1 MQRRTVLLITSPEM
15 GWAELHAA
23 LRTLEDVQV
32 VGEVTTAHQA
42 IELASRLRPDV
53 ILSAARVD
61 GVSARPLLLDLQR
74 RGEPASK
81 IIVFAGRLDPD
92 LFAAVDNLRLSGYL
106 LWSDLSA
113 EALPHVLA
121 AVMAGDVVVGTPT
134 VARAFID
141 TLCRPTRARPGAP
154 RLSVHEQAVL
164 RRLAEG
170 LTYDEIAT
178 AEQLSERT
186 VARIVADLREKLEAP
201 TNFMLGM
208 KAVEL
213 GFTP

>member
-1 MQRRTVLLITSPEM
+1 M

-23 LRTLEDVQV
+23 LRTLEDVEV
-32 VGEVTTAHQA
+32 VGEATTGRQA
-42 IELASRLRPDV
+42 IDLASRLRPDV
-53 ILSAARVD
+53 ILCAARVD
-61 GVSARPLLLDLQR
+61 GVSARPLLLVLQR
-74 RGEPASK
+74 RVSPASK
-81 IIVFAGRLDPD
+81 IIIFAGRLDLE
-92 LFAAVDNLRLSGYL
+92 LFAAVDDLQLAGYL

-113 EALPHVLA
+113 AAIPHVLA
-121 AVMAGDVVVGTPT
+121 AVMASDVVVGTST

-141 TLCRPTRARPGAP
+141 SQCRPKLSRPGAP
-154 RLSVHEQAVL
+154 RLTVREQAML
-164 RRLAEG
+164 RRQAEG

-201 TNFMLGM
+201 TNFVLGM

-213 GFTP
+213 GLTP